1 MKLIGIDIGGS
12 YLKVVDSEGKKF
24 LESNPGNFSGLF
36 EFLNKISQG
45 YDGIGIAVAGFVS
58 LDGFIFQSP
67 NIPYLDGKKIEIQGK
82 EFAVANDAT
91 LACLGEVWFGAGKTW
106 KKKGIVLCI
115 TLGTGL
121 GGGAVIDGKPLFGAG
136 GIAMEVGHI
145 PLVEDSKRVCSCG
158 RIGCTEEFVSA
169 RAISRYYKDVTGE
182 LRTPEE
188 IVSLANSQNEQALKS
203 LDTFSFY
210 TAKVIQTLAHIF
222 NPHAVVIS
230 GGVIRHFPKVLD
242 MVRDYSK
249 KLLIEPIFN
258 SLNILPAQL
267 EEYSGAYGALKLI
280 ELQILGKKKSKNRRE
295 IEKKKYG

>member
-1 MKLIGIDIGGS
+1 MKLMGIDIGGS

-24 LESNPGNFSGLF
+24 LESNPGNFSGLLD
-36 EFLNKISQG
+36 FLNKISEG
-45 YDGIGIAVAGFVS
+45 YDGVGIAVAGFVS
-58 LDGFIFQSP
+58 FDGFIFQSP
-67 NIPYLDGKKIEIQGK
+67 NIPYLDGKKIEIQGR
-82 EFAVANDAT
+82 EFAIANDAT
-91 LACLGEVWFGAGKTW
+91 LACLGEVWFGAGEPW
-106 KKKGIVLCI
+106 RKKGIVLCI

-121 GGGAVIDGKPLFGAG
+121 GGGAVIDGKPLFGAD

-145 PLVEDSKRVCSCG
+145 PLVEDSRRVCACG
-158 RIGCTEEFVSA
+158 RVGCTEEFVSA
-169 RAISRYYKDVTGE
+169 RAISRYYKDITGE

-188 IVSLANSQNEQALKS
+188 IVSLANSQNEYALKA

-222 NPHAVVIS
+222 NPHAIIIS

-242 MVRDYSK
+242 MVKDYSK
-249 KLLIEPIFN
+249 KLLIEPIFR

-280 ELQILGKKKSKNRRE
+280 ELHILNKKKAKSKKST
-295 IEKKKYG
+295 EKRK